1 MTDPAGVSLPV
12 NGRAALVRG
21 LSRVFLD
28 ERDGPLPALLL
39 ALTVLAGLLDA
50 ISILRLGGVF
60 VATVT
65 GNLIFL
71 GLAAAGA
78 TGFHVGLSV
87 LTVCTFIGGVLI
99 GSRACQAAR
108 SHRGRALRN
117 VMVIKIWL
125 AGTVSVIAIA
135 SGSPFVGGAR
145 YAMLGLMATSMGAQL
160 AAIRYCKV
168 PDLATVVV
176 TMTITAVLTEHGS
189 GWRDPKLLRRWLAV
203 GAFAIGAL
211 SGGLIILNLGPTVA
225 LVCGLSIIVAVAIAA
240 HLLSRTSPDWS
251 APPSA

>member
-1 MTDPAGVSLPV
+1 MIVSDV
-12 NGRAALVRG
+12 SVSEHRGGAFVRG

-60 VATVT
+60 VATIT

-78 TGFHVGLSV
+78 TGFHVITSAISIVGFV
-87 LTVCTFIGGVLI
+87 VGVLV
-99 GSRACQAAR
+99 GDRACRAAR

-117 VMVIKIWL
+117 VLAFKLWL
-125 AGTVSVIAIA
+125 GCGVAIIAITD
-135 SGSPFVGGAR
+135 GSPFSAGAR
-145 YAMLGLMATSMGAQL
+145 DALIVLLAMSMGAQL

-168 PDLATVVV
+168 PDIVTVVI
-176 TMTITAVLTEHGS
+176 TMTITAVLTEHGG
-189 GWRDPKLLRRWLAV
+189 GWRDPKLWRRGLAV
-203 GAFAIGAL
+203 GAFLLGAL
-211 SGGLIILNLGPTVA
+211 LGAVIILSLGVIVA
-225 LVCGLSIIVAVAIAA
+225 LIFGLSIIAGVAIAA
-240 HLLSRTSPDWS
+240 HLLSRTSAEWA
-251 APPSA
+251 APPSP